1 MKPKKWIKIWIA
13 VTIIFLAFISMINFI
28 IDPYDIYNKH
38 ILDFQKTSV
47 YFKLREIE
55 PIKIAQIKPTTIVLG
70 TSRPKHGIDVNY
82 VYFKRPSYNLAIPSG
97 SIYENKQ
104 LLKLSIEQ
112 GKLKYVLLG
121 LDYLMF
127 SLKDKEGNKIENNS
141 NIIKYIF
148 SISTLKDS
156 LKTIFKIGESTVFAN
171 GNAVPLHQSKNYMDT
186 FKSIEKDYYKKNSKN
201 YTYTNTGKS
210 SIKDFEDLLEIAYK
224 NNIDM
229 DIIFNPS
236 HIRLWESLDYFIGLD
251 TWYKWKK
258 DIVLTVEK
266 VAKKYNK
273 KPFRVVDFAVY
284 HEITNEKIPI
294 DGDKMKYY
302 FESSHYTPELG
313 NIVLDRLMGKSEYK
327 DFGVEITSKNID
339 AHIEKQKS
347 LRRKFINTQEYR
359 REVFGD

>member
-1 MKPKKWIKIWIA
+1 MKPKKWIKIWIII
-13 VTIIFLAFISMINFI
+13 IIFFLTLIPATNFI
-28 IDPYDIYNKH
+28 INPYDIYETHAFN
-38 ILDFQKTSV
+38 FPKTSA
-47 YFKLREIE
+47 YQKLREIE
-55 PIKIAQIKPTTIVLG
+55 PIRIAQVKPSSIILG
-70 TSRPKHGIDVNY
+70 TSRPKHGLDANHK
-82 VYFKRPSYNLAIPSG
+82 YFKKPSYNLAIPSG
-97 SIYENKQ
+97 TIYENKR

-112 GKLKYVLLG
+112 ENLKYALLG
-121 LDYLMF
+121 LDYIMF
-127 SLKDKEGNKIENNS
+127 STKDKKGSEIENN
-141 NIIKYIF
+141 NNLMKYIF
-148 SISTLKDS
+148 SIDALKDS
-156 LKTIFKIGESTVFAN
+156 LKTILGIGESTILAN
-171 GNAVPLHQSKNYMDT
+171 GNAISLAKVKDYKET
-186 FKSIEKDYYKKNSKN
+186 FKSVEKNSYKKNSKN
-201 YTYTNTGKS
+201 YTYTNTGKNS
-210 SIKDFEDLLEIAYK
+210 FLDFEELLEIAYN

-284 HEITNEKIPI
+284 HEITNEKIPT
-294 DGDKMKYY
+294 DNAKMKYY

-347 LRRKFINTQEYR
+347 LRSKFINTQEYR

>member
-1 MKPKKWIKIWIA
+1 MRPNKWIKIWIIM
-13 VTIIFLAFISMINFI
+13 TTTLLILSSMANFI
-28 IDPYDIYNKH
+28 INPYDIYSMDLFNFKKVA
-38 ILDFQKTSV
+38 I
-47 YFKLREIE
+47 YNKLREIE
-55 PIKIAQIKPTTIVLG
+55 PIKIKQTKPSSIILG
-70 TSRPKHGIDVNY
+70 TSRPKYGIDVSHE
-82 VYFKRPSYNLAIPSG
+82 YFKPVSYNLAISAG
-97 SIYENKQ
+97 TIYENKQ
-104 LLKLSIEQ
+104 LLNIAIQQE
-112 GKLKYVLLG
+112 KLKQVLLC
-121 LDYLMF
+121 LDYIMF
-127 SLKDKEGNKIENNS
+127 SSKDKDGSEITDRS
-141 NIIKYIF
+141 SQIKYIF
-148 SISTLKDS
+148 SLDALIDS
-156 LKTIFKIGESTVFAN
+156 FKTMLEIGETIVLHN
-171 GNAVPLHQSKNYMDT
+171 GNTILLHKYKNYAEE
-186 FKSIEKDYYKKNSKN
+186 FKLVEKDYYRNNSKN
-201 YTYTNTGKS
+201 YTYVNTGKS
-210 SIKDFEDLLEIAYK
+210 SLLDFEELLEIAYK

-258 DIVLTVEK
+258 DIVLAVEK

-284 HEITNEKIPI
+284 HEITNEKIPT
-294 DGDKMKYY
+294 DNAKMKYY

-347 LRRKFINTQEYR
+347 LRSKFINTQEYR

>member
-1 MKPKKWIKIWIA
+1 MKPVKWIRIWII
-13 VTIIFLAFISMINFI
+13 TIIALFILTFLIIFI
-28 IDPYDIYNKH
+28 INPYYIYEVNLFNFRKV
-38 ILDFQKTSV
+38 TV
-47 YFKLREIE
+47 YDKSREIE
-55 PIKIAQIKPTTIVLG
+55 PVIIKQIKPFSIALG
-70 TSRPKHGIDVNY
+70 TSRPKYGIDVSHE
-82 VYFKRPSYNLAIPSG
+82 YFKPVSYNLAISAG

-104 LLKLSIEQ
+104 LFKLSIQQEN
-112 GKLKYVLLG
+112 LKHVLLC
-121 LDYLMF
+121 LDYRMF
-127 SLKDKEGNKIENNS
+127 NLKDKENEGIISNS
-141 NIIKYIF
+141 SKIKYIF
-148 SISTLKDS
+148 SFDALIDS
-156 LKTIFKIGESTVFAN
+156 FKTVFEVGNNVVLHN
-171 GNAVPLHQSKNYMDT
+171 GNAIRFLKYNNYADE
-186 FKSIEKDYYKKNSKN
+186 FKLVEKDYYKNNSKN
-201 YTYTNTGKS
+201 YTYINTGKNS
-210 SIKDFEDLLEIAYK
+210 FLDFEELLEIAYK
-224 NNIDM
+224 NNINM

-284 HEITNEKIPI
+284 HEITNEKIPT
-294 DGDKMKYY
+294 DNAKMKYY

-347 LRRKFINTQEYR
+347 LRSKFINTQEYR